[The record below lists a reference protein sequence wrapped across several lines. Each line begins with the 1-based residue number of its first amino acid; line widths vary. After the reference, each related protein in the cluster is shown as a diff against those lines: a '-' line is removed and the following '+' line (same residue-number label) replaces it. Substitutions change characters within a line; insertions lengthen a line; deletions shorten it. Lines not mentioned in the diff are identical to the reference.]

1 MSSYPI
7 VLKDEFSTV
16 IFLCQ
21 RIPHCVRSV
30 LALPI
35 ETLMVRNTA
44 TRLYNT
50 KRFALW
56 RLVPKE
62 HKTVAGMNV
71 ISPLRFRL
79 RMSHSEDGGDGIIT
93 CGRPLYGSGK

>member
-7 VLKDEFSTV
+7 VLKDEFSIV

-71 ISPLRFRL
+71 ISQLQFRL
-79 RMSHSEDGGDGIIT
+79 RMSHAEDGGD
-93 CGRPLYGSGK
+93 